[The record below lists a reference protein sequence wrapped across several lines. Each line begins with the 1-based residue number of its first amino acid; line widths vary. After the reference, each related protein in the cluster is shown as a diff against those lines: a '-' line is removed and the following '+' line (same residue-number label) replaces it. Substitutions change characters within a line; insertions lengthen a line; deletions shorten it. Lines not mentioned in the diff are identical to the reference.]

1 MKHDEETYL
10 LSLLGVEDVVSVA
23 MILSQEEVKFK
34 WVECDATL
42 DESL

>member
-10 LSLLGVEDVVSVA
+10 LSLLGEEDVVSVA
-23 MILSQEEVKFK
+23 MILSQEEVKCK
-34 WVECDATL
+34 WAECDATL